1 MGAGGLAA
9 AEAEAGSEGIRN
21 LDATMR
27 IQPGK
32 VVTMDYTLRL
42 ENGEE
47 IESAI
52 GKSPFAFSYGEG
64 TIIPGLEKGSRIRGV
79 KYR

>member
-1 MGAGGLAA
+1 
-9 AEAEAGSEGIRN
+9 
-21 LDATMR
+21 MR